1 MSKCTDGIFVHDVH
15 ATLTSGLRG
24 AASLMPEEVE
34 TAVALATEVPGVL
47 LQVRPGSAH
56 GRTGFRLPLPHWIFG
71 LGSLI
76 RSLGTA
82 SGEVR
87 PNSGTSP
94 RVGNRG
100 YQPWPLLQED
110 VDALGPAN
118 SLICLFPKSN
128 ITSS

>member
-1 MSKCTDGIFVHDVH
+1 
-15 ATLTSGLRG
+15 
-24 AASLMPEEVE
+24 MPEEVE
-34 TAVALATEVPGVL
+34 SAVALATEVPGGL

-100 YQPWPLLQED
+100 YQPRPLLQED
-110 VDALGPAN
+110 VDALGPT
-118 SLICLFPKSN
+118 
-128 ITSS
+128 TSFNCRLP